1 MVAKMGENIPV
12 KEFERLVSVMRR
24 VKVECPWDRQQT
36 HESIRQYLIEESY
49 EVIDAIDDKDDESLV
64 EELGDV
70 QCQVLFHSLL
80 AEERG
85 KFTLEDVC
93 RTLADKLVRRHPHVF
108 KDTKVKDSDE
118 VLKNWEH
125 IKMKEG
131 KKNSVLDGVPK
142 ELPALLKASRI
153 QNKAGRVGF
162 DWDDP
167 TDIVSK
173 IHEEFNELQESL
185 QNKDPEKI
193 EDELGDLLFSIVNLA
208 RKIEI
213 SPEDALR
220 KTTKKFINRFQYIES
235 TLKEQGIA
243 IKEATLEEMDRLWD
257 EAKTKEE

>member
-1 MVAKMGENIPV
+1 M
-12 KEFERLVSVMRR
+12 KEFDRLVKIMRR
-24 VKVECPWDRQQT
+24 VKTECPWDREQT
-36 HESIRQYLIEESY
+36 HESIRQYFIEETF
-49 EVIDAIDDKDDESLV
+49 EVIDAIDEKDDESLV

-85 KFTLEDVC
+85 KFTLADVC
-93 RTLADKLVRRHPHVF
+93 NGIADKLVRRHPHVF
-108 KDTKVKDSDE
+108 ENIKVKDSGE

-131 KKNSVLDGVPK
+131 KKNSILDGVPK
-142 ELPALLKASRI
+142 DLPALIKAYRV

-162 DWDDP
+162 DWDNIAD
-167 TDIVSK
+167 VVAK
-173 IHEEFNELQESL
+173 ISEELGEFKDSL
-185 QNKDPEKI
+185 KTNDRDRI

-220 KTTKKFINRFQYIES
+220 RTIRKFTARFQYIEKA
-235 TLKEQGIA
+235 LKEKGVS
-243 IKEATLEEMDRLWD
+243 IKDASLDEMDKLWE
-257 EAKTKEE
+257 EAKGKLSY

>member
-1 MVAKMGENIPV
+1 M
-12 KEFERLVSVMRR
+12 KEFDRLVKIMRR
-24 VKVECPWDRQQT
+24 VKTECPWDREQT
-36 HESIRQYLIEESY
+36 HESIRQYFIEETF
-49 EVIDAIDDKDDESLV
+49 EVIDAIDEKDDESLV

-85 KFTLEDVC
+85 KFTLADVC
-93 RTLADKLVRRHPHVF
+93 NGIADKLVRRHPHVF
-108 KDTKVKDSDE
+108 ENIKVKDSGE

-131 KKNSVLDGVPK
+131 KKNSILDGVPK
-142 ELPALLKASRI
+142 DLPALIKAYRV

-162 DWDDP
+162 DWDNIAD
-167 TDIVSK
+167 VVAK
-173 IHEEFNELQESL
+173 ISEELGEFKESL
-185 QNKDPEKI
+185 KTNDRDRI

-220 KTTKKFINRFQYIES
+220 RTIRKFTARFQYIEKS
-235 TLKEQGIA
+235 LKEKGVS
-243 IKEATLEEMDRLWD
+243 IKDASLEEMDTLWE
-257 EAKTKEE
+257 EAKGSKSV